1 MQKIPYG
8 RHNIQP
14 EDIEA
19 VRQVLESDF
28 LTQGPRVKEFEEAF
42 ASYVGA
48 KFAVAVN
55 NGTAA
60 LHLSVMAL
68 GLRSRQKVIT
78 TPISFVATANCVL
91 YCGAEVV
98 FADID
103 ENTGLIDI
111 ESVKTLLEASP
122 KGTYAGIIP
131 VDFAGLPVDLE
142 KLRALADEHQLWIL
156 EDACHAPGAYFTDS
170 KGVKQQCGNGNNSD
184 ASVFSFHPVK
194 HIATGEGGMVT
205 TNSLELYEK
214 LLSLR
219 THGITRDATH
229 FLNKATDIEQG
240 GWYHE
245 MQSLGY
251 NYRMPDILA
260 ALGTSQLQR
269 ADAELAKRRAIA
281 ARYDA
286 AFSAQGSPVRPL
298 IASNLANGHAYH
310 LYVVKTE
317 SRAKLYDYLH
327 QNGILAQ
334 VHYIPIHL
342 QPYYQQLG
350 HKVGKLPKAE
360 EFYRRVISLPMYG
373 GLTSDMQDHVIRVIE
388 DFT

>member
-1 MQKIPYG
+1 MKKIHYG

-28 LTQGPRVKEFEEAF
+28 LTQGPKVKEFEETF

-48 KFAVAVN
+48 KYAVAVN

-60 LHLSVMAL
+60 LHLAAVAL
-68 GLRSRQKVIT
+68 DLKPGQKVIT
-78 TPISFVATANCVL
+78 TPISFVATANCIL

-103 ENTGLIDI
+103 ADTGLIDI
-111 ESVKTLLEASP
+111 EAVKRLIEAAP
-122 KGTYAGIIP
+122 AGTFAGIIP
-131 VDFAGLPVDLE
+131 VDFAGMAVDTE
-142 KLRALADEHQLWIL
+142 KLRRLAAEHKIWVL
-156 EDACHAPGAYFTDS
+156 EDACHAPGASFTDS
-170 KGVKQQCGNGNNSD
+170 SGMEQRCGNGRFSD
-184 ASVFSFHPVK
+184 MAVFSFHPVK

-205 TNSLELYEK
+205 TNSEQLYDK
-214 LLSLR
+214 LLLLR
-219 THGITRDATH
+219 THGITRDAAH
-229 FLNKATDIEQG
+229 FLNKATDVEQG

-245 MQSLGY
+245 MQTLGY

-260 ALGTSQLQR
+260 ALGTSQLKR
-269 ADAELAKRRAIA
+269 AEAELAKRRAIA
-281 ARYDA
+281 TRYDA
-286 AFSAQGSPVRPL
+286 AFSAHESAVSPL
-298 IASNLANGHAYH
+298 ITSNLADGHAYH
-310 LYVVKTE
+310 LYVVKSD

-342 QPYYQQLG
+342 QPYYQQMG
-350 HKVGKLPKAE
+350 FKAGSLPESEA
-360 EFYRRVISLPMYG
+360 FYSKVISLPMYG
-373 GLTSDMQDHVIRVIE
+373 ALTTEMQDHVIGAIK
-388 DFT
+388 DFC